1 MTKYYIAA
9 LAIAT
14 ALNIFYTVYSYN
26 EVNKW
31 KQDMSEWK
39 QSQELKWKQDMSE
52 WKQSQELQY
61 DLDLEKLQEEIK
73 AMQSQVNTKIDS
85 KLVDQINSRMLE
97 TMMSLEARVYELE
110 LKDIEQKLRES
121 VDK

>member
-31 KQDMSEWK
+31 RQSVDSRIENTVERVNHVEDRVNSIDNTELHKQ
-39 QSQELKWKQDMSE
+39 
-52 WKQSQELQY
+52 
-61 DLDLEKLQEEIK
+61 IK
-73 AMQSQVNTKIDS
+73 EVHSQVNAKIDN

-110 LKDIEQKLRES
+110 LKDIEKKLRES
-121 VDK
+121 AKK

>member
-31 KQDMSEWK
+31 RQTVDSRIENTVERVNHVEDRVN
-39 QSQELKWKQDMSE
+39 SVDNAELHEQ
-52 WKQSQELQY
+52 
-61 DLDLEKLQEEIK
+61 IK
-73 AMQSQVNTKIDS
+73 EVQSQVNAKIDD

-121 VDK
+121 AKK